1 MHIDKLSLEDQF
13 LSTEGR
19 LNRKPF
25 VLYTLAVALFGLCLL
40 IPSLIALVFMNTDD
54 FSISILNTIVSSLFD
69 LALLPGICL
78 IAKRLHDLNKSA
90 VFSVLAVIPFVNLI
104 LLIYLLFAKGTKGT
118 NKYGRDLLSSDA
130 AYEIIAYDEQNL
142 NVSFWTKLE
151 RQYFSTKGCLKRK
164 PFAKYIGC
172 LFGLFITLIVL
183 VLIVSF
189 VSTIDVINVLI
200 NQQYPQLQIMQIMV
214 LVICA
219 LFVAICALPLYFMSI
234 RRLHD
239 LNFSGWWIV
248 IPQLIP
254 AIWLVYIILLCCLP
268 SRKTNNKYNI

>member
-1 MHIDKLSLEDQF
+1 MHIDKLSLENQF

-25 VLYTLAVALFGLCLL
+25 ALYALAVALFGLCLL

-54 FSISILNTIVSSLFD
+54 FQISILNTIVSSLFD
-69 LALLPGICL
+69 LALLPGVCL
-78 IAKRLHDLNKSA
+78 IIKRLHDLNKSA
-90 VFSVLAVIPFVNLI
+90 VYSALAIIPFVNLI
-104 LLIYLLFAKGTKGT
+104 LLIYLLCAKGTKGT
-118 NKYGRDLLSSDA
+118 NKYGRDLLSSDDT
-130 AYEIIAYDEQNL
+130 YEIVMYDEQNL
-142 NVSFWTKLE
+142 NVSFWTRLE
-151 RQYFSTKGCLKRK
+151 RKYFSTRGCLKRK

-172 LFGLFITLIVL
+172 LFGLFIVLIVL
-183 VLIVSF
+183 VLIDSF
-189 VSTIDVINVLI
+189 VSTSDVVDVLI
-200 NQQYPQLQIMQIMV
+200 NQQYPQLQVIQIIV

-254 AIWLVYIILLCCLP
+254 AIWLVYIILLCCIP
-268 SRKTNNKYNI
+268 SRKTDNKYYI